1 MQNFKFIRSDITDPQ
16 FNIASEEYLLKH
28 TDGYYVY
35 LWQNSP
41 SVIVGSNQ
49 NTLLEVNLKKAEE
62 LGVKTVRRL
71 TGGGAVY
78 HDLGNICYTIIAPY
92 AENVNAFRIFS
103 EPLIA
108 FLQTLGITAEFSG
121 RNDVLI
127 DGKKISGTAQV
138 VYKDKVLHHGTIL
151 FDTDLTVL
159 GELLTANK
167 LKTESKGVKSVKSR
181 VTNVKNYLKTDT
193 SVNEFFNA
201 LCAFFSENLKEYKF
215 TNKDNL
221 EINNLVNEKYSTYE
235 WNIGYSPKGKTRF
248 DGRFSFGTLTLT
260 FDLIDGFIDNA
271 EIFGDYFAKGD
282 IKPLAEKLNGKTF
295 TKTDFEKAL
304 EGVEDIIDGASSKE
318 IANKIFN

>member
-1 MQNFKFIRSDITDPQ
+1 MQNFKFICSDITDPQ

-49 NTLLEVNLKKAEE
+49 NTLLEVNLKKADE
-62 LGVKTVRRL
+62 LSVKTVRRL

-92 AENVNAFRIFS
+92 AENVNAFRVFS
-103 EPLIA
+103 EPLIT

-138 VYKDKVLHHGTIL
+138 VYKDRVLHHGTIL

-181 VTNVKNYLKTDT
+181 VTNVKDYLKTDT
-193 SVNEFFNA
+193 SVKEFFNA
-201 LCAFFSENLKEYKF
+201 LCSFFSENLEEYKF
-215 TNKDNL
+215 TDKDNL

-235 WNIGYSPKGKTRF
+235 WNIGYSPKGNTRF
-248 DGRFSFGTLTLT
+248 DARFSFGTLTLT
-260 FDLIDGFIDNA
+260 FDLIDGKISSA
-271 EIFGDYFAKGD
+271 EIFGDFFTKGD
-282 IKPLAEKLNGKTF
+282 IKTITTKLNGKAF
-295 TKTDFEKAL
+295 IKADFENAFENVDNVIVNAKKEEILKA
-304 EGVEDIIDGASSKE
+304 
-318 IANKIFN
+318 IF